1 MRILAIADVADKRLW
16 DHLDRRLLE
25 GVDLIISCG
34 DLPAQYLSFLTC
46 FTRAPILYVHG
57 NHDQRYQFE
66 PPEGCVCIDDQ
77 VYVHEGVRILGLG
90 GSYRYKPGTCMYT
103 EREMKRRLRRWK
115 LMRQIRKNKGFD
127 ILVTHAPAYSLGDG
141 EHPSHRGFHTFLELM
156 ERYSPRLMIH
166 GHMHPE
172 YTSSF
177 QRERA
182 YGQTRIVNAYQKVYI
197 DL

>member
-1 MRILAIADVADKRLW
+1 MRILAISDAPDKRLW

-25 GVDLIISCG
+25 GVDLVISCG

-57 NHDQRYQFE
+57 NHDQRYE
-66 PPEGCVCIDDQ
+66 NDPPEGCVCIDDQ

-90 GSYRYKPGTCMYT
+90 GSYRYKPGPCMYT

-115 LMRQIRKNKGFD
+115 LFRQIRRNKGFD
-127 ILVTHAPAYSLGDG
+127 VLVTHAPAFSLGDE
-141 EHPSHRGFHTFLELM
+141 EHLAHRGFRTFLELM
-156 ERYSPRLMIH
+156 DRYRPALMIH

-172 YTSSF
+172 YTSRF
-177 QRERA
+177 RREHTYA
-182 YGQTRIVNAYQKVYI
+182 GTRIVNAYMKAYI